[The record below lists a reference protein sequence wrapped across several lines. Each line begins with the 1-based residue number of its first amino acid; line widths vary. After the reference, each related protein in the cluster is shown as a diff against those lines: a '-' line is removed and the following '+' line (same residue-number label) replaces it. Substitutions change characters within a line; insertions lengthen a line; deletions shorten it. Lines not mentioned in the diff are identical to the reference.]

1 MKALMFEVPGPPVPK
16 ARPRAGRWG
25 RFYTPQKTVAYERH
39 VGSCA
44 LAAVLANRKWV
55 KTSEYQVQLDIYYR
69 DKRSGDLDNLEKSI
83 LDGMQGVV
91 YDNDKQVAA
100 SIKRRHYDKEHP
112 RVCVKV
118 LDMGKE

>member
-1 MKALMFEVPGPPVPK
+1 MFDIPGPPVPK
-16 ARPRAGRWG
+16 ARARRGRHG
-25 RFYTPQKTVAYERH
+25 FYTPQKTVSYERH

-44 LAAVLANRKWV
+44 LVAVLANRRWL
-55 KTSEYQVQLDIYYR
+55 KTSEYQVQLDVYYR

-91 YDNDKQVAA
+91 YHNDKQVCS
-100 SIKRRHYDKEHP
+100 SIKSRHYDKERP
-112 RVCVKV
+112 RVCVRV